1 MTTPTTP
8 VTTPTPLNG
17 LTLSVTKPFSPTLYK
32 ANDNAKLL
40 VIKWLDLEGYDARV
54 NPDDYGIDLLAVH
67 KKSKKKIGVE
77 VEVKHNWV
85 GERFPFSDVHIPY
98 RKLKFAHPDT
108 FFAML
113 NSDRTCILTVRGSL
127 VASSPVV
134 TKTTKYTA
142 TEKFFEVSLSNCHI
156 DRMMIFRGE

>member
-1 MTTPTTP
+1 M
-8 VTTPTPLNG
+8 
-17 LTLSVTKPFSPTLYK
+17 TKPFSKTLYK

-40 VIKWLDLEGYDARV
+40 VIKWLDLEGYSARV
-54 NPDDYGIDLLAVH
+54 NPDDYGIDLLATH
-67 KKSKKKIGVE
+67 KESERKIGVE

-85 GERFPFSDVHIPY
+85 GDKFPFSNVHIPY
-98 RKLKFAHPDT
+98 RKLKFATSDT

-113 NSDRTCILTVRGSL
+113 NSDRTSILTVRGSV

-134 TKTTKYTA
+134 IKDTKYTT
-142 TEKFFEVSLSNCHI
+142 TEKFFEVGINKCHI